1 MIKKQIFVNKK
12 DIAQLLSKLIIDD
25 IVIRVIKTK
34 GNTITNVKNIDNQ
47 EYTPM
52 EIEDLANMFKEI
64 LNNTKVLGSIN
75 PTDIVELENPN

>member
-34 GNTITNVKNIDNQ
+34 GNTITNVKNINNQ